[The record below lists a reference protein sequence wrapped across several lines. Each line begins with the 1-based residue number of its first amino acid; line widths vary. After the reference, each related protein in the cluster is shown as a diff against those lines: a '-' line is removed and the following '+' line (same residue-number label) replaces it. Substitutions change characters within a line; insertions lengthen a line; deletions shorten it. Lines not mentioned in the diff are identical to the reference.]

1 MATRY
6 FRLHSICCHNPVSVV
21 YSLKNVVKERLVDG
35 VGFRLHVP
43 SIEIKSQENIALVG
57 HSGCGKSTLLDMLAL
72 ILHPDKTDT
81 FNLQPVEGKPHQID
95 RLWLRK
101 KQSHLS
107 QIRKQHIGYV
117 LQSGGLLP
125 YLTVRE
131 NIELPRRLLKLA
143 DDDSIN
149 SIARVLGIH
158 RQLDKLPGLLSAGE
172 RQRAAFARALSHRP
186 SILLADEPTSA
197 LDPIT
202 AKKIMA
208 VVMELIKGLK
218 ITLIT
223 ASHDWAHVY
232 KMELRVLKQHAEPI
246 ENGRIYRS
254 TFSD

>member
-1 MATRY
+1 MPIIYT
-6 FRLHSICCHNPVSVV
+6 
-21 YSLKNVVKERLVDG
+21 LKNVVKDRMVENA
-35 VGFRLHVP
+35 GFRLLVP
-43 SIEIKSQENIALVG
+43 SLEIHKGENIALIG

-72 ILHPDKTDT
+72 ILHPDKAEQFSLETDDGET
-81 FNLQPVEGKPHQID
+81 KNIDLLWQGKKRDQ
-95 RLWLRK
+95 
-101 KQSHLS
+101 LS
-107 QIRKQHIGYV
+107 QVRRLNIGYV

-131 NIELPRRLLKLA
+131 NIELPRRLLELA

-149 SIARVLGIH
+149 SISKVLGIQ

-186 SILLADEPTSA
+186 SILLADEPTAA

-202 AKKIMA
+202 ARKIMA

-223 ASHDWAHVY
+223 SSHDWAHVY
-232 KMELRVLKQHAEPI
+232 KMDLRTLHQEASAVED
-246 ENGRIYRS
+246 GRVYQSIFR
-254 TFSD
+254 D

>member
-1 MATRY
+1 MT
-6 FRLHSICCHNPVSVV
+6 IV
-21 YSLKNVVKERLVDG
+21 YSLRGVVKERLIDG
-35 VGFRLHVP
+35 VGFRLIVP
-43 SIEIKSQENIALVG
+43 KIQIRAEENIALVG

-72 ILHPDKTDT
+72 ILRPDESEDMSLHPVKGDNHD
-81 FNLQPVEGKPHQID
+81 LAELWRRD
-95 RLWLRK
+95 RFS
-101 KQSHLS
+101 QLS

-131 NIELPRRLLKLA
+131 NIELPRRLLKLP

-149 SIARVLGIH
+149 SISKVLGIG

-186 SILLADEPTSA
+186 SILIADEPTAA

-202 AKKIMA
+202 AHKIMA
-208 VVMELIKGLK
+208 VVMEVIRGLK

-232 KMELRVLKQHAEPI
+232 RMELRTLKQEATVVED
-246 ENGRIYRS
+246 GRVYQS
-254 TFSD
+254 TFND

>member
-1 MATRY
+1 MT
-6 FRLHSICCHNPVSVV
+6 VV
-21 YSLKNVVKERLVDG
+21 YSLKNVSKERLIDG
-35 VGFRLHVP
+35 VGFRLLVP
-43 SIEIKSQENIALVG
+43 RIQIHAGENIALIG
-57 HSGCGKSTLLDMLAL
+57 HSGCGKSTLLDILAL
-72 ILHPDKTDT
+72 ILRPDESDDLSLHPVQGDNHD
-81 FNLQPVEGKPHQID
+81 VA
-95 RLWLRK
+95 RLWKRNSYS
-101 KQSHLS
+101 QLS

-131 NIELPRRLLKLA
+131 NIELPRRLLKLP
-143 DDDSIN
+143 DDDSID
-149 SIARVLGIH
+149 SISKVLGIS

-186 SILLADEPTSA
+186 SILIADEPTAA

-202 AKKIMA
+202 AHKIMA
-208 VVMELIKGLK
+208 VVMEVIRGLK

-232 KMELRVLKQHAEPI
+232 KMELRTLKQDAKAVE
-246 ENGRIYRS
+246 GGKIYQS

>member
-1 MATRY
+1 MT
-6 FRLHSICCHNPVSVV
+6 VV
-21 YSLKNVVKERLVDG
+21 YSLENVVKDRLIDG
-35 VGFRLHVP
+35 TGFRLVVP
-43 SIEIKSQENIALVG
+43 RIQIHAEENIALIG

-72 ILHPDKTDT
+72 ILRPDQSKDMSLHPVQGDNHDIA
-81 FNLQPVEGKPHQID
+81 H
-95 RLWLRK
+95 LWQRNRHSQLA
-101 KQSHLS
+101 
-107 QIRKQHIGYV
+107 QIRKRHIGYV

-131 NIELPRRLLKLA
+131 NIELPRRLLNLP

-149 SIARVLGIH
+149 SISKVLGIS

-186 SILLADEPTSA
+186 SILIADEPTAA

-202 AKKIMA
+202 AHKIMA
-208 VVMELIKGLK
+208 VVMEVIRGLK

-232 KMELRVLKQHAEPI
+232 KMELRTLKQEATAVED
-246 ENGRIYRS
+246 GKVYQS

>member
-1 MATRY
+1 MT
-6 FRLHSICCHNPVSVV
+6 VV
-21 YSLKNVVKERLVDG
+21 YSLKNVVKERLIDG
-35 VGFRLHVP
+35 VGFRLVVP
-43 SIEIKSQENIALVG
+43 SVQIRAQEHIALIG

-72 ILHPDKTDT
+72 ILHPDKSDE
-81 FNLQPVEGKPHQID
+81 FSLHPVDGE
-95 RLWLRK
+95 
-101 KQSHLS
+101 SHDVSRQWQRRRQGRLS

-131 NIELPRRLLKLA
+131 NIELPRQLLNLP

-149 SIARVLGIH
+149 SISRVLGIH

-186 SILLADEPTSA
+186 TILIADEPTAA
-197 LDPIT
+197 LDPVT
-202 AKKIMA
+202 AQKIMA

-232 KMELRVLKQHAEPI
+232 KMELRTLKQEAEPVDD
-246 ENGRIYRS
+246 GKVYQSR
-254 TFSD
+254 FSD

>member
-1 MATRY
+1 MT
-6 FRLHSICCHNPVSVV
+6 VV
-21 YSLKNVVKERLVDG
+21 YSLKNVSKERLIDG
-35 VGFRLHVP
+35 VGFRLLVP
-43 SIEIKSQENIALVG
+43 RIQIHAGENIALIG

-72 ILHPDKTDT
+72 ILRPNESDDLSLHPVKGDNHD
-81 FNLQPVEGKPHQID
+81 VA
-95 RLWLRK
+95 RLWKRNSYSQLA
-101 KQSHLS
+101 
-107 QIRKQHIGYV
+107 QIRKEHIGYV

-131 NIELPRRLLKLA
+131 NIELPRRLLKLP
-143 DDDSIN
+143 DDDSID
-149 SIARVLGIH
+149 SISKVLGIS

-186 SILLADEPTSA
+186 SILIADEPTAA

-202 AKKIMA
+202 AHKIMA
-208 VVMELIKGLK
+208 VVMEVIRGLK

-232 KMELRVLKQHAEPI
+232 KMELRTLKQEAKAVE
-246 ENGRIYRS
+246 GGKIYQS

>member
-1 MATRY
+1 
-6 FRLHSICCHNPVSVV
+6 VSAV
-21 YSLKNVVKERLVDG
+21 YSLKNVVKERIADG
-35 VGFRLHVP
+35 VGYRLLVPKIQINAQEHV
-43 SIEIKSQENIALVG
+43 ALVG

-72 ILHPDKTDT
+72 ILHPDQSDDFKID
-81 FNLQPVEGKPHQID
+81 PVGGESSDID
-95 RLWLRK
+95 KLWHHRR
-101 KQSHLS
+101 QSGLA

-131 NIELPRRLLKLA
+131 NIDLPRKLLNLA

-149 SIARVLGIH
+149 SIARVLGIN

-186 SILLADEPTSA
+186 SILLADEPTAS

-202 AKKIMA
+202 ARKIMA
-208 VVMELIKGLK
+208 VVMELVKGLK

-232 KMELRVLKQHAEPI
+232 KMDLRTLHQEAEAV
-246 ENGRIYRS
+246 ENGRIYQSIFR
-254 TFSD
+254 D

>member
-1 MATRY
+1 MSAT
-6 FRLHSICCHNPVSVV
+6 V
-21 YSLKNVVKERLVDG
+21 YSLKNVVKQRIVENA
-35 VGFRLHVP
+35 GFRLCIP
-43 SIEIKSQENIALVG
+43 SLEIEAGENIALVG
-57 HSGCGKSTLLDMLAL
+57 HSGSGKSTLMDMLAL
-72 ILHPDKTDT
+72 ILRPDESDQ
-81 FNLQPVEGKPHQID
+81 FGISPVDGKSDKVDKLWQVNNQD
-95 RLWLRK
+95 RLAQVR
-101 KQSHLS
+101 
-107 QIRKQHIGYV
+107 RQHIGYV

-131 NIELPRRLLKLA
+131 NIELPRKLLKLA

-149 SIARVLGIH
+149 SISRVLGIH

-186 SILLADEPTSA
+186 SILLADEPTAA

-202 AKKIMA
+202 ARKIMA

-232 KMELRVLKQHAEPI
+232 KMELRILDQVAGPI
-246 ENGRIYRS
+246 EQGRIYQS
-254 TFSD
+254 TFRD

>member
-1 MATRY
+1 VPIIYT
-6 FRLHSICCHNPVSVV
+6 
-21 YSLKNVVKERLVDG
+21 LKNVVKDRMVENA
-35 VGFRLHVP
+35 GFRLLVP
-43 SIEIKSQENIALVG
+43 SLEIHKGENIALIG

-72 ILHPDKTDT
+72 ILHPDKAEQFSLETDDGET
-81 FNLQPVEGKPHQID
+81 KNIDLLWQGKKRDQ
-95 RLWLRK
+95 
-101 KQSHLS
+101 LS
-107 QIRKQHIGYV
+107 QVRRLNIGYV

-131 NIELPRRLLKLA
+131 NIELPRRLLELA

-149 SIARVLGIH
+149 SISKVLGIQ

-186 SILLADEPTSA
+186 SILLADEPTAA

-202 AKKIMA
+202 ARKIMA

-223 ASHDWAHVY
+223 SSHDWAHVY
-232 KMELRVLKQHAEPI
+232 KMDLRTLHQEASAVED
-246 ENGRIYRS
+246 GRVYQSIFR
-254 TFSD
+254 D

>member
-1 MATRY
+1 MA
-6 FRLHSICCHNPVSVV
+6 SV
-21 YSLKNVVKERLVDG
+21 YKLKNVVKERLVGG

-43 SIEIKSQENIALVG
+43 QIDIKAEENIALVG

-72 ILHPDKTDT
+72 ILHPDKSDV
-81 FNLQPVEGKPHQID
+81 FSLQPVGEKTSDID
-95 RLWLRK
+95 KLWQRRRQSKLSQVRK
-101 KQSHLS
+101 K
-107 QIRKQHIGYV
+107 HIGYV

-131 NIELPRRLLKLA
+131 NIELPRRLIGLA
-143 DDDSIN
+143 DDDSIS

-186 SILLADEPTSA
+186 TILLADEPTAS

-202 AKKIMA
+202 ARKIMA

-232 KMELRVLKQHAEPI
+232 KMDLRTLHQEAEPV
-246 ENGRIYRS
+246 ENGRIYQS
-254 TFSD
+254 TFRD

>member
-1 MATRY
+1 MA
-6 FRLHSICCHNPVSVV
+6 VV
-21 YSLKNVVKERLVDG
+21 YTIKNAVKERLIDG
-35 VGFRLHVP
+35 VGFRLVVP
-43 SIEIKSQENIALVG
+43 EIQIKARENIALIG

-72 ILHPDKTDT
+72 ILRPDSCDD
-81 FNLQPVEGKPHQID
+81 FNLHPMDGDSHDVG
-95 RLWLRK
+95 RLWHK
-101 KQSHLS
+101 DKQSKLS

-117 LQSGGLLP
+117 MQSGGLLP

-131 NIELPRRLLKLA
+131 NIELPRKLLKLP

-149 SIARVLGIH
+149 SISRVLGID

-186 SILLADEPTSA
+186 SILIADEPTSA

-202 AKKIMA
+202 AQKIMA
-208 VVMELIKGLK
+208 VVMEVIRGLK

-232 KMELRVLKQHAEPI
+232 KMELRTLKQEAVAI
-246 ENGRIYRS
+246 ENGKIYES
-254 TFSD
+254 KFTD

>member
-1 MATRY
+1 V
-6 FRLHSICCHNPVSVV
+6 SIV
-21 YSLKNVVKERLVDG
+21 YDLKNVVKERLVDG
-35 VGFRLHVP
+35 VGFRLQVP
-43 SIEIKSQENIALVG
+43 SIEIKAQENIALVG

-72 ILHPDKTDT
+72 ILHPDKSDQFTID
-81 FNLQPVEGKPHQID
+81 PVDGESQSID
-95 RLWLRK
+95 KLWHRQR
-101 KQSHLS
+101 QSRLS

-117 LQSGGLLP
+117 LQNGGLLP

-186 SILLADEPTSA
+186 SILLADEPTAA

-202 AKKIMA
+202 TRKIMA

-232 KMELRVLKQHAEPI
+232 KMDLRVLMQEAEPVDD
-246 ENGRIYRS
+246 GRIYQS
-254 TFSD
+254 TFHD

>member
-1 MATRY
+1 MG
-6 FRLHSICCHNPVSVV
+6 
-21 YSLKNVVKERLVDG
+21 G

-43 SIEIKSQENIALVG
+43 SIEIKAEENIALVG

-72 ILHPDKTDT
+72 ILHPDKSDG
-81 FNLQPVEGKPHQID
+81 FSIEPVGGKPHD
-95 RLWLRK
+95 LGKLWQRRR
-101 KQSHLS
+101 QSRLS
-107 QIRKQHIGYV
+107 QIRKRHIGYV

-186 SILLADEPTSA
+186 TILLADEPTAS

-202 AKKIMA
+202 ARKIMA

-232 KMELRVLKQHAEPI
+232 KMDLRTLHQEAKPV
-246 ENGRIYRS
+246 ENGRIYQS
-254 TFSD
+254 TFRD